1 MREPRKTASPER
13 YRHCLRWRNRVET
26 DFGPDLGDRKASAST
41 GIAERIAHELFHR
54 AVAALAERTAI
65 RRI

>member
-1 MREPRKTASPER
+1 MR
-13 YRHCLRWRNRVET
+13 CRNRVET

-65 RRI
+65 LRI